1 MAITKTVKGKTIVK
15 NENILVVAQT
25 INHINK
31 NVLLAPYKIILT
43 EKIKAE
49 KVDFLTF
56 YEAERKIHVAIY
68 ANKEKDLSY
77 KLEAVRSFSSKINK
91 LLNKEKYSTIRIAG
105 LKDVFN
111 KAEAIAFLEGLEMT
125 NYQFNRYKNKKKEEN
140 SLKTVAIEEGL
151 LSPKEIEEFSLLM
164 DAVKFTKD
172 IVNEPVI
179 TLTATALSNEIK
191 KQGKSCG
198 FGVEVLNK
206 SQIESL
212 NMGGLLGVNLGS
224 IDPPTF
230 NILTYKPKNARNK
243 KPLIFVGKGVVYDTG
258 GYSLK
263 VGGIMQTMKC
273 DMAGAA
279 AVVGSISAIASNKL
293 PLYVVG
299 LIPATDNKINSNALV
314 VDDVITM
321 HDGTTVEIQNTDAEG
336 RLILGDA
343 LSFAKKYDPE
353 LVIDLAT
360 LTGAA
365 AAITGQYG
373 IAMMGTDKKY
383 KKSLVQSGEEVYERC
398 AEMPFWKEFDD
409 LLKSDIAD
417 LRNIGGP
424 VGGSST
430 AGKFLEHF
438 TSYNWLHLD
447 IAGPAFLKDVKDYHH
462 KGASAVGVRL
472 LYNFAKKFITEV
484 KK

>member
-1 MAITKTVKGKTIVK
+1 MALTRTVKGKTPP
-15 NENILVVAQT
+15 NENILFVVETNA
-25 INHINK
+25 NLNK
-31 NVLLAPYKIILT
+31 IADLSPYKTVIS
-43 EKIKAE
+43 EKIAAG

-56 YEAERKIHVAIY
+56 YEAQRRVHVAIY
-68 ANKEKDLSY
+68 ANKEKEISY
-77 KLEAVRSFSSKINK
+77 KLEAIRIFSSKICK
-91 LLNKEKYSTIRIAG
+91 LANKEKHSTLRISG
-105 LKDVFN
+105 LKEVFS
-111 KAEAIAFLEGLEMT
+111 KTEAISFLEGIELC

-140 SLKTVAIEEGL
+140 SLKAIAIEEGL
-151 LSPKEIEEFSLLM
+151 LTTKELDEFSM
-164 DAVKFTKD
+164 VMNAVKFTKD

-179 TLTATALSNEIK
+179 TLTATALSKEIK

-198 FGVEVLNK
+198 FSVEVLEK
-206 SQIESL
+206 SQIEAL
-212 NMGGLLGVNLGS
+212 NMGGLLGVNKGS

-243 KPLIFVGKGVVYDTG
+243 KPLIFIGKGVVYDTG

-279 AVVGSISAIASNKL
+279 AVAGSISAIASNKL
-293 PLYVVG
+293 PLYVIG

-314 VDDVITM
+314 VDDIITM
-321 HDGTTVEIQNTDAEG
+321 HDGTTVEVQNTDAEG

-373 IAMMGTDKKY
+373 SALMGTDKKY
-383 KKSLVQSGEEVYERC
+383 RKTLIQSGEETYERL
-398 AEMPFWKEFDD
+398 AELPFWKEFDD
-409 LLKSDIAD
+409 LMKSDVAD

-438 TSYNWLHLD
+438 TSYNWLHID
-447 IAGPAFLKDVKDYHH
+447 IAGPAFLKDAKDHHH

-472 LYNFAKKFITEV
+472 LYNFAKKFLTEIR
-484 KK
+484 K